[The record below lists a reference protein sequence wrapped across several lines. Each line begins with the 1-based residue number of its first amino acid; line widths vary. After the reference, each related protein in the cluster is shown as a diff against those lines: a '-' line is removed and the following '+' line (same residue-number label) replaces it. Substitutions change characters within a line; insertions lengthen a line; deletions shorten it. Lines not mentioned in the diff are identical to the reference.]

1 LTNIQ
6 KVIYLKEMAKAKLI
20 PKEKTE
26 PKAEFKV
33 LIKMNDQEFVAE
45 TNDIAS
51 FITSLKPTFLKTKVI
66 LTIEK
71 EGKKCEKQVF
81 GFKGRQLFRNPLFLR
96 TFVSKL
102 IFK

>member
-1 LTNIQ
+1 
-6 KVIYLKEMAKAKLI
+6 MAKAKPI
-20 PKEKTE
+20 SKEKTE

-33 LIKMNDQEFVAE
+33 HIKMNDQEFVAD

-71 EGKKCEKQVF
+71 EGKKCEKVVF
-81 GFKGRQLFRNPLFLR
+81 GLRGRQLFRSPLFLR
-96 TFVSKL
+96 TFLSKL